1 MVLREL
7 ALTVLGRIALVIG
20 IAAAFTFGLVG
31 AVYISLHSSETSVP
45 DVVGQDRLAAE
56 KAISKAHLN
65 FRVRA
70 TRPASDAK
78 ADTVLV
84 QTPRAGEIV
93 KVGQTV
99 AVDISRAAQQ
109 GESTASSVSDGKQEI
124 GRSEG
129 ANERPDA
136 GSANENKARRLKTS
150 NKNANGN
157 ANGNASSNAS
167 SNANSNANTGSR
179 NANRADSNN
188 AEKRVVDQD
197 TGVPKPAALE
207 NTNRR
212 PVSSSANT
220 NAPSERSRPSPKP
233 TP

>member
-1 MVLREL
+1 M
-7 ALTVLGRIALVIG
+7 LTVLGRIALVIA

-31 AVYISLHSSETSVP
+31 AVYLSLRSSETSVP

-70 TRPASDAK
+70 TRPAGDAK
-78 ADTVLV
+78 ADTILV

-99 AVDISRAAQQ
+99 AVDISRPAQQ
-109 GESTASSVSDGKQEI
+109 GENAASPVSDGKQEA
-124 GRSEG
+124 GKRESASEP
-129 ANERPDA
+129 AA
-136 GSANENKARRLKTS
+136 SSANENKPRRSKTS
-150 NKNANGN
+150 NKNV
-157 ANGNASSNAS
+157 
-167 SNANSNANTGSR
+167 NSNDNSGSR
-179 NANRADSNN
+179 NANRPGAVK
-188 AEKRVVDQD
+188 AEKRAAGED
-197 TGVPKPAALE
+197 TGSRPPAAVD

-212 PVSSSANT
+212 PVNSGANT
-220 NAPSERSRPSPKP
+220 SAPSEGSRPAPKP